1 MNKILHPYSKLMPE
15 ETIREIILSITGN
28 HDPNDSVLPRQSNWN
43 GSTNSIVGCYVP
55 IKGPKTLLKRK
66 RRSIVLDTRRRSL
79 RNVHDIPVKTFQSLA
94 TEMKPTRRSSLKMQA
109 GKMIRKV
116 RKSLSIPTKG
126 SQRRFHS
133 TNNQVSFDPFPNYF
147 EIDFISFCL
156 LHLQF

>member
-1 MNKILHPYSKLMPE
+1 MPE

-28 HDPNDSVLPRQSNWN
+28 HDPNDSVTPRNSNCN

-55 IKGPKTLLKRK
+55 IKGPKALLKRK
-66 RRSIVLDTRRRSL
+66 RRSIVIDTRRRSR
-79 RNVHDIPVKTFQSLA
+79 RNVHDISVINSQSSE

-109 GKMIRKV
+109 GKMIQKV

-126 SQRRFHS
+126 CHRRFLS

-156 LHLQF
+156 LHL